1 MAESYVRGYNEIIL
15 GFGKVFSKFSER
27 KIEKLQQIKL
37 IDLNYE
43 EPLLGGEKISIR
55 DFIKEHNEMVDEI
68 LVSNPEND
76 KIIVES
82 LMKEMKKKGCEPP
95 SSEQV
100 ILQEL
105 GYDLRE
111 KTEMM
116 VELIA
121 KQRDTL
127 SYFIE
132 SHSDR
137 MKAMKPTK
145 LRVNKKSIKKVKKRK
160 TIKTRKIKN
169 GMLKKMF
176 AFLKMYIVRRLL
188 LPNNNRKIL
197 TKSQL

>member
-1 MAESYVRGYNEIIL
+1 MKKKISEDRLRRGAESYVRGYNEVIL
-15 GFGKVFSKFSER
+15 GFGKMFSKFSER
-27 KIEKLQQIKL
+27 KIEKLQQKKL

-76 KIIVES
+76 KIIVEY
-82 LMKEMKKKGCEPP
+82 LMKEMKKQGYEPP

-100 ILQEL
+100 IVQEL
-105 GYDLRE
+105 CYDLRE

-116 VELIA
+116 VELVA
-121 KQRDTL
+121 TQRDTI

-132 SHSDR
+132 SHADR
-137 MKAMKPTK
+137 MKSTMKPTK

-160 TIKTRKIKN
+160 TIKTRKIKT
-169 GMLKKMF
+169 GMLKKMI
-176 AFLKMYIVRRLL
+176 AF
-188 LPNNNRKIL
+188 
-197 TKSQL
+197 